1 MFNPAV
7 RIVLETSLA
16 PARNPIARSETP
28 AAASRKERLPVQ
40 CKNYNPLKITLP
52 ALAMLVLSGCGSQ
65 SVCADGDVLK
75 TVRKLF
81 DQQQFGQFI
90 QGPPGIFVVQE
101 KSATLTSTDKQG
113 GKSFC
118 SVLVQLDILEMSR
131 FTGTS
136 EADLAKMKTEAPKRG
151 LPLTKDYL
159 VNYTVQP
166 MASGQNH
173 VTVLP

>member
-1 MFNPAV
+1 M
-7 RIVLETSLA
+7 
-16 PARNPIARSETP
+16 
-28 AAASRKERLPVQ
+28 ASSVFA
-40 CKNYNPLKITLP
+40 T
-52 ALAMLVLSGCGSQ
+52 LVLSGCGGQ
-65 SVCADGDVLK
+65 SVCADGEVLK
-75 TVRKLF
+75 TVKKLF

-90 QGPPGIFVVQE
+90 QASPTIFVVQE
-101 KSATLTSTDKQG
+101 ESATLASVDKEG
-113 GKSFC
+113 GKSLC

-136 EADLAKMKTEAPKRG
+136 DADLAKMKQEAPKRG

-166 MASGQNH
+166 MASGQNF

>member
-1 MFNPAV
+1 
-7 RIVLETSLA
+7 
-16 PARNPIARSETP
+16 
-28 AAASRKERLPVQ
+28 
-40 CKNYNPLKITLP
+40 
-52 ALAMLVLSGCGSQ
+52 MLTLSGCGGQ
-65 SVCADGDVLK
+65 TVCSDGEVLK
-75 TVRKLF
+75 TVKKLF

-90 QGPPGIFVVQE
+90 QAPASVFVVQE

-113 GKSFC
+113 GKSLC
-118 SVLVQLDILEMSR
+118 SAIVQSDILEMVR

-136 EADLAKMKTEAPKRG
+136 EADIAKMKEEAPKRG

-166 MASGQNH
+166 MASGQNY

>member
-1 MFNPAV
+1 VRWKTNNPS
-7 RIVLETSLA
+7 RIILSVS
-16 PARNPIARSETP
+16 
-28 AAASRKERLPVQ
+28 
-40 CKNYNPLKITLP
+40 
-52 ALAMLVLSGCGSQ
+52 AMLMLSGCGGQ
-65 SVCADGDVLK
+65 TVCADGDVLR
-75 TVRKLF
+75 TVKKLF

-90 QGPPGIFVVQE
+90 QAPPSIFLVHE

-113 GKSFC
+113 GKSLC
-118 SVLVQLDILEMSR
+118 SVLVQSDIMEMAR

-136 EADLAKMKTEAPKRG
+136 EADIAKIKEEAPKRG

-166 MASGQNH
+166 MASGQNY

>member
-1 MFNPAV
+1 MRCKTNNPS
-7 RIVLETSLA
+7 RIVLSF
-16 PARNPIARSETP
+16 
-28 AAASRKERLPVQ
+28 
-40 CKNYNPLKITLP
+40 
-52 ALAMLVLSGCGSQ
+52 LAMLVLSGSGSQ
-65 SVCADGDVLK
+65 TVCADGEVLK
-75 TVRKLF
+75 TVKKLF

-90 QGPPGIFVVQE
+90 QAPPSIFVVQG

-113 GKSFC
+113 GKSLC
-118 SVLVQLDILEMSR
+118 SVLIQSDILEIVR

-136 EADLAKMKTEAPKRG
+136 EADIAKMKEEAPKRG

-166 MASGQNH
+166 MASGQNY

>member
-1 MFNPAV
+1 
-7 RIVLETSLA
+7 
-16 PARNPIARSETP
+16 
-28 AAASRKERLPVQ
+28 VQ
-40 CKNYNPLKITLP
+40 CKINSPSRILIP
-52 ALAMLVLSGCGSQ
+52 VLAMLVLSGCGSQ
-65 SVCADGDVLK
+65 PICADSEVLK
-75 TVRKLF
+75 TVKKLF

-90 QGPPGIFVVQE
+90 QAPPTIFVVQE

-113 GKSFC
+113 GKSLC

-136 EADLAKMKTEAPKRG
+136 DADLTKMKEEAPKRG
-151 LPLTKDYL
+151 LSLTKDYL

-166 MASGQNH
+166 MASGQNY